1 MPESSRTHYATL
13 EHIQPEGME
22 DFWSMGDL
30 CYDNTVKGKT
40 FDIDTIIDSL
50 FSKLVR
56 YVDGK
61 EDWTLLEP
69 YLQIIMDKNIGSIV
83 CDW

>member
-1 MPESSRTHYATL
+1 
-13 EHIQPEGME
+13 ME

-30 CYDNTVKGKT
+30 CYDKGKT